1 MGGSTFQII
10 GAAADVIG
18 AADKAQSQSQAEQ
31 AQEDAINLRMSQ
43 QRMAADE
50 ESIQR
55 SDKITQVLSAQK
67 AREATSGLS
76 LASPT
81 FLALSD
87 QSYNAYAQD
96 QGIARLNEQGDILQ
110 DKLAIGAA
118 KMNLTTEQT
127 ADTIGAVK
135 DVANLFA
142 PGAPKSTADASGAQS
157 SSLMSQQGSPQVN
170 NWNKTFQKKYE
181 GTSLDFYRSW
191 NASSNGMGY

>member
-1 MGGSTFQII
+1 MGGATFQII

-18 AADKAQSQSQAEQ
+18 SADKSQSQSQAEQ

-135 DVANLFA
+135 DVANLFSFGGSKSSSDA
-142 PGAPKSTADASGAQS
+142 PATQS
-157 SSLMSQQGSPQVN
+157 SSLMSQQASSQVN
-170 NWNKTFQKKYE
+170 NWNKTFQKNYE
-181 GTSLDFYRSW
+181 GSSLDFYRSW
-191 NASSNGMGY
+191 NASNGMGY